1 VSTENLKTRIKG
13 YNMAGLGGLETN
25 EMQFQNTGASVTAG
39 QDVVNFLLA
48 QGSITEEQV
57 QRMTGPAARTIQN
70 DGTGQMVEG
79 QGVLQQLAKQGSITQ
94 EQIGRMASRV
104 ETQREAQMDE
114 KPDMAKLAQGAG
126 LKEALAKANNGQ
138 GTFASNVSKGKD
150 SGMSR

>member
-1 VSTENLKTRIKG
+1 
-13 YNMAGLGGLETN
+13 MAGLGGLQMN

-57 QRMTGPAARTIQN
+57 QRMTGTAARTIQN
-70 DGTGQMVEG
+70 DGTGQMVNG
-79 QGVLQQLAKQGSITQ
+79 QGVVEQLAKQGSITQ

-104 ETQREAQMDE
+104 DTQRDAQQD

-126 LKEALAKANNGQ
+126 LKEALAKANTGQ

-150 SGMSR
+150 SGISR